1 MYGLLSRYSSRRE
14 DSVCSQVCV
23 MCVYAWGGAP
33 TCPCACFYRQRVAT
47 AALPLSS
54 LISNQ
59 LSRLKPKVV
68 YGRRRFLLSFSF
80 SLFYSFSPVLSS
92 SPAILLHYFILFF
105 HPSHSPRSFSPTT
118 SSVSLLLPPNQTLST
133 SHPVSFIS

>member
-1 MYGLLSRYSSRRE
+1 MLT
-14 DSVCSQVCV
+14 SVCNVCV
-23 MCVYAWGGAP
+23 CVGAP
-33 TCPCACFYRQRVAT
+33 TCPCACFYRQRVVT

-92 SPAILLHYFILFF
+92 SPAITLLHYFILFF